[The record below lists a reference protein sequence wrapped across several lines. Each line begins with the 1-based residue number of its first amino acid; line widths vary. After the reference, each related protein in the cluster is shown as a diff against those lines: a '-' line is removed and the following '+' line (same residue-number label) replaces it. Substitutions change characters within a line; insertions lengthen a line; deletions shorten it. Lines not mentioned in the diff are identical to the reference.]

1 MKICTSNKMCIFL
14 ENHLRKICL
23 FEKEQIFISQIS
35 LNCLYLFVST
45 WELNIYFNYVFRNT
59 FFLLFELMS
68 EISHDMICKT
78 KKPREIWQD
87 GNICYVQYLSQPI
100 KYQKNKCTLHWV
112 THCHCTKYVLLY
124 VYMSAAFIDFL
135 MFIMKCL
142 RV

>member
-1 MKICTSNKMCIFL
+1 MYFPRESP
-14 ENHLRKICL
+14 
-23 FEKEQIFISQIS
+23 EKNMSFWERTNLHISKSCEMNIS

>member
-1 MKICTSNKMCIFL
+1 MYFPRESP
-14 ENHLRKICL
+14 
-23 FEKEQIFISQIS
+23 EKNMSFRERTNLHISKSCEMNIS

-135 MFIMKCL
+135 MFMMKCL